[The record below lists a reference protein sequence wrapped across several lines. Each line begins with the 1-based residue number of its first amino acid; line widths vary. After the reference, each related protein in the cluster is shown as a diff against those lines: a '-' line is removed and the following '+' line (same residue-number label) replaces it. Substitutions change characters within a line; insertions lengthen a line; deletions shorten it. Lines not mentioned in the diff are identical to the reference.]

1 MIREGFSLQQ
11 ILTQVEVVVLSVTE
25 NDEAANEMGE
35 SWAAISINRPPF
47 TRTSYR
53 ELTHGAR
60 VLAAGVAVLVSL
72 NEALGLGSRG
82 RATGKLLVESNN
94 PLHAR
99 GVGGTAN
106 GLEPSLSV
114 FHSPPVAIMSFIICV
129 SSIQGSCDRAVG
141 GFGDHSGENGMGLRS
156 TYVGRGDLFPRLA
169 RFIQFSRALHTFGGT
184 RVETMFA
191 VCWYVW
197 DG

>member
-47 TRTSYR
+47 TCTLYR

-60 VLAAGVAVLVSL
+60 VLAASVAVLVSL
-72 NEALGLGSRG
+72 DQALGLSSRG

-99 GVGGTAN
+99 SIGGTAN
-106 GLEPSLSV
+106 GLESSLSA
-114 FHSPPVAIMSFIICV
+114 FHSP
-129 SSIQGSCDRAVG
+129 
-141 GFGDHSGENGMGLRS
+141 
-156 TYVGRGDLFPRLA
+156 
-169 RFIQFSRALHTFGGT
+169 
-184 RVETMFA
+184 
-191 VCWYVW
+191 
-197 DG
+197 